1 MWVEG
6 EKPLFRCQLVL
17 DSTVATRDVHLHN
30 LFSQIE
36 RLIKTSSPPTSPTP
50 PPWHDVCNALKTA
63 HAIDLTSLI
72 AFMPTILNQLFD
84 LMVRDT
90 NIKILLN
97 LLYFNNSLDYMYK
110 TFMYKMECEAF
121 IYYLW
126 TNAIE
131 KDLVKYANKMYM

>member
-36 RLIKTSSPPTSPTP
+36 RLIKMSSPPTSPTP

-90 NIKILLN
+90 
-97 LLYFNNSLDYMYK
+97 LYCLVQN
-110 TFMYKMECEAF
+110 
-121 IYYLW
+121 YYLIFY
-126 TNAIE
+126 TLII
-131 KDLVKYANKMYM
+131 LISP